1 MMDDDPLHDDSRPA
15 FLFQCGESC
24 LFAVSLDKTGANI
37 PTVACID
44 GWHFRD
50 AFRLGVH
57 EAMPV
62 AISPEPIL
70 RGIKADGY
78 FIWRQGTMHGTSQ

>member
-1 MMDDDPLHDDSRPA
+1 MTDDPLHDDARTA
-15 FLFQCGESC
+15 FLFQCGNGE
-24 LFAVSLDKTGANI
+24 LFAVSLDTSGANI
-37 PTVACID
+37 PRTLCTH
-44 GWHFRD
+44 GWRCRE

-78 FIWRQGTMHGTSQ
+78 FIWRKGAMHGTSQ